1 LCFTVTTGPNSEL
14 LHRWPLVG
22 SRLIWISWSGEALSS
37 GLKGWISRALRI
49 WAIPRFTRSVFLSAS
64 DQVCAERLYGR
75 KVRSITI
82 PYFNGQLWDTDSRGK
97 SKSRVP
103 AIQRNVGR
111 MKGHMAQSVGTSKD
125 SVSIASNATA
135 ADGLMLLRIVPH
147 WLRVFGS
154 RLSEIVIVVDSEPLE
169 GRIAELQR
177 GQSNPEQLQEAI
189 RTLEASDQ
197 RVRFVSLGSINP
209 TAIERRWFGKA
220 RPLRCQAGTPILAF
234 VAAIEQARCNIVLR
248 CDSDMLFCERGWL
261 LEDALPSLQ
270 EGVDVYEPP
279 RRLGSL
285 RADFRYGDGYPVWPE
300 SQPARIAVVRFLHG
314 TFLCL
319 R

>member
-1 LCFTVTTGPNSEL
+1 
-14 LHRWPLVG
+14 
-22 SRLIWISWSGEALSS
+22 
-37 GLKGWISRALRI
+37 
-49 WAIPRFTRSVFLSAS
+49 
-64 DQVCAERLYGR
+64 
-75 KVRSITI
+75 
-82 PYFNGQLWDTDSRGK
+82 
-97 SKSRVP
+97 
-103 AIQRNVGR
+103 
-111 MKGHMAQSVGTSKD
+111 MAQSVGTSKD

-135 ADGLMLLRIVPH
+135 ADSLTLLRIVPH

-177 GQSNPEQLQEAI
+177 GQSYPEKLQEAI

-209 TAIERRWFGKA
+209 TAIQRRWFGKA
-220 RPLRCQAGTPILAF
+220 RPVRCQAGTPILAF
-234 VAAIEQARCNIVLR
+234 VAAIEQARCDIVLR

-279 RRLGSL
+279 RLHLDAETVVSSRAFMVAKHSFYGRLPL
-285 RADFRYGDGYPVWPE
+285 RNLRLDMLRRLQRMISGRPPWLALEQMMASSVAKGQLSYKVGRNTDLGF
-300 SQPARIAVVRFLHG
+300 SLHG
-314 TFLCL
+314 LKRSYFASPWFGDVVHSIEAGQVPGQQRRYLDFNPDHWGVQVL
-319 R
+319 